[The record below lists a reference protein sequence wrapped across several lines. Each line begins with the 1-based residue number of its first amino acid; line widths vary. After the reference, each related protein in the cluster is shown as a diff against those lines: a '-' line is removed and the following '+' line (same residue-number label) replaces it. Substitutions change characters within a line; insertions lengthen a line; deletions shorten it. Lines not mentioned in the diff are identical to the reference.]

1 VELLVKTFTSGRRG
15 PSRDAEPF
23 EARLYDS
30 PAHGASER
38 MSQVDTA
45 ARSPIK
51 TLKRHVES
59 FLRDFE
65 WSWTS
70 AVLFS
75 MALLF
80 FLLITSAVV
89 ASWWM
94 YYAEQILGW
103 QGPTDLEA
111 FLLDPFD
118 TTFPFFSTQG
128 FLWLSNEGHLM
139 LRDAVA
145 MGLTTMPVVAVL
157 VVGGVLQNWRRRLR
171 GQSGDV
177 RPTGGYR

>member
-1 VELLVKTFTSGRRG
+1 
-15 PSRDAEPF
+15 
-23 EARLYDS
+23 
-30 PAHGASER
+30 
-38 MSQVDTA
+38 MSQVETA
-45 ARSPIK
+45 GTSRIQTARH
-51 TLKRHVES
+51 HVES

-75 MALLF
+75 MALIF
-80 FLLITSAVV
+80 FLLITTSVMP
-89 ASWWM
+89 SWWM
-94 YYAEQILGW
+94 YYAEQTLGW

-111 FLLDPFD
+111 FLADPFNV
-118 TTFPFFSTQG
+118 TGLSG
-128 FLWLSNEGHLM
+128 LVSRESFLWLSYEGLLM

-145 MGLTTMPVVAVL
+145 MGLTTGPIVTVIVLAAVM
-157 VVGGVLQNWRRRLR
+157 QNWRRKLR

>member
-1 VELLVKTFTSGRRG
+1 
-15 PSRDAEPF
+15 
-23 EARLYDS
+23 
-30 PAHGASER
+30 
-38 MSQVDTA
+38 MSQVQNA
-45 ARSPIK
+45 ARSPIQ
-51 TLKRHVES
+51 TLKHHVES

-80 FLLITSAVV
+80 FLLIAASVM

-94 YYAEQILGW
+94 YYAEQKLGW

-111 FLLDPFD
+111 FFLDPFN
-118 TTFPFFSTQG
+118 TGGSFFSRES
-128 FLWLSNEGHLM
+128 FLWLSKEGLLM

-145 MGLTTMPVVAVL
+145 MGLATGPIITVL
-157 VVGGVLQNWRRRLR
+157 VVSAVLQNWRRKLR
-171 GQSGDV
+171 GESGDV
-177 RPTGGYR
+177 RTTGGYR

>member
-1 VELLVKTFTSGRRG
+1 
-15 PSRDAEPF
+15 
-23 EARLYDS
+23 
-30 PAHGASER
+30 
-38 MSQVDTA
+38 MSQVDNT
-45 ARSPIK
+45 ARSPLQ
-51 TLKRHVES
+51 TVKRHVES

-75 MALLF
+75 LALLF
-80 FLLITSAVV
+80 FLLISAAVM

-94 YYAEQILGW
+94 YYAEQKLGW

-111 FLLDPFD
+111 FFLDPFN
-118 TTFPFFSTQG
+118 TGGAFFSRES
-128 FLWLSNEGHLM
+128 FLWLSKEGLLM

-145 MGLTTMPVVAVL
+145 MGLSTGPIITVL
-157 VVGGVLQNWRRRLR
+157 VASAALQNWRRKLR
-171 GQSGDV
+171 GESGDV

>member
-1 VELLVKTFTSGRRG
+1 
-15 PSRDAEPF
+15 
-23 EARLYDS
+23 
-30 PAHGASER
+30 

-45 ARSPIK
+45 ARSPIRAV
-51 TLKRHVES
+51 KRHVEA

-75 MALLF
+75 MALIF
-80 FLLITSAVV
+80 FLLITTSVM

-94 YYAEQILGW
+94 YYAEQKLGW

-111 FLLDPFD
+111 FISAPLDLSGSPF
-118 TTFPFFSTQG
+118 SREH
-128 FLWLSNEGHLM
+128 FLWISHEGLLM
-139 LRDAVA
+139 LRDAIA
-145 MGLTTMPVVAVL
+145 MGLSTGPIVTVL
-157 VVGGVLQNWRRRLR
+157 VLAAALQNWRRRVR

>member
-1 VELLVKTFTSGRRG
+1 VKTFTSGRRG
-15 PSRDAEPF
+15 PSGRAKPS

-38 MSQVDTA
+38 MSQVETV
-45 ARSPIK
+45 ARSPIQ
-51 TLKRHVES
+51 TVKRHVES

-80 FLLITSAVV
+80 FLLITSSVMP
-89 ASWWM
+89 SWWM
-94 YYAEQILGW
+94 YYAEQKLGW

-111 FLLDPFD
+111 FLRDPFN
-118 TTFPFFSTQG
+118 TGGSFLSRES
-128 FLWLSNEGHLM
+128 FLWLSYEGLLM
-139 LRDAVA
+139 LRDAIA
-145 MGLTTMPVVAVL
+145 MGLTTGPIITVL
-157 VVGGVLQNWRRRLR
+157 VAAAVLQNWRRKLR

>member
-1 VELLVKTFTSGRRG
+1 
-15 PSRDAEPF
+15 
-23 EARLYDS
+23 
-30 PAHGASER
+30 
-38 MSQVDTA
+38 MSQVET
-45 ARSPIK
+45 ARSPLQ
-51 TLKRHVES
+51 TVKRHVES

-75 MALLF
+75 LALLF
-80 FLLITSAVV
+80 FLLITGAVM

-94 YYAEQILGW
+94 YYAEQKLGW

-111 FLLDPFD
+111 FFLDPFN
-118 TTFPFFSTQG
+118 TGGSFFSRES
-128 FLWLSNEGHLM
+128 FLWLSKEGLLM

-145 MGLTTMPVVAVL
+145 MGLSTGPIITVL
-157 VVGGVLQNWRRRLR
+157 VASAALQNWRRKLR
-171 GQSGDV
+171 GESGDV

>member
-1 VELLVKTFTSGRRG
+1 
-15 PSRDAEPF
+15 
-23 EARLYDS
+23 
-30 PAHGASER
+30 
-38 MSQVDTA
+38 MSQVQNA
-45 ARSPIK
+45 ARSPIQ
-51 TLKRHVES
+51 TLKHRVES

-80 FLLITSAVV
+80 FLLIAASVM

-94 YYAEQILGW
+94 YYAEQKLGW

-111 FLLDPFD
+111 FFLDPFN
-118 TTFPFFSTQG
+118 TGGSFFSRES
-128 FLWLSNEGHLM
+128 FLWLSKEGLLM

-145 MGLTTMPVVAVL
+145 MGLATGPIITVL
-157 VVGGVLQNWRRRLR
+157 VVSAVLQNWRRKLR
-171 GQSGDV
+171 GESGDV

>member
-1 VELLVKTFTSGRRG
+1 
-15 PSRDAEPF
+15 
-23 EARLYDS
+23 
-30 PAHGASER
+30 

-45 ARSPIK
+45 SRSPIR
-51 TLKRHVES
+51 TVKRHVEA

-80 FLLITSAVV
+80 FLLIAAAVM
-89 ASWWM
+89 ASWWL
-94 YYAEQILGW
+94 YYAEQKLGW

-111 FLLDPFD
+111 FLRDPFNVGGG
-118 TTFPFFSTQG
+118 FLSRES
-128 FLWLSNEGHLM
+128 FLWLSKEGLLM
-139 LRDAVA
+139 LRDAIA
-145 MGLTTMPVVAVL
+145 MGLSTGPIITVL
-157 VVGGVLQNWRRRLR
+157 VLSALLQNWRRKLR
-171 GQSGDV
+171 GESGNV

>member
-1 VELLVKTFTSGRRG
+1 
-15 PSRDAEPF
+15 
-23 EARLYDS
+23 
-30 PAHGASER
+30 
-38 MSQVDTA
+38 MSQVETA
-45 ARSPIK
+45 GRPPIQ
-51 TLKRHVES
+51 TVKRHVES

-75 MALLF
+75 MALVF
-80 FLLITSAVV
+80 FLLITTSVMP
-89 ASWWM
+89 SWWM
-94 YYAEQILGW
+94 YYAEQKLGW

-111 FLLDPFD
+111 FLFDPFNV
-118 TTFPFFSTQG
+118 TGLGGFFSRES
-128 FLWLSNEGHLM
+128 FLWLSNEGLLM

-145 MGLTTMPVVAVL
+145 MGLTTGPIITVL
-157 VVGGVLQNWRRRLR
+157 VLAAIMQNWRRKLR